1 MSLSQEP
8 VALLDQCHGYFV
20 KFTSAVDGRDFYI
33 DPSRVMKIDEIP
45 MGTRMVLE
53 GNIIVIAKEPLD
65 AVLYALTGVE
75 PDGEKA

>member
-1 MSLSQEP
+1 MMG
-8 VALLDQCHGYFV
+8 HGFFV

-65 AVLYALTGVE
+65 EVLYALTGVE

>member
-1 MSLSQEP
+1 MMG
-8 VALLDQCHGYFV
+8 HGYFV
-20 KFTSAVDGRDFYI
+20 KFTSAVDGRDFHI

-65 AVLYALTGVE
+65 EVLYALTGME

>member
-1 MSLSQEP
+1 MMG
-8 VALLDQCHGYFV
+8 HGYFV

-65 AVLYALTGVE
+65 EVLYALTGME

>member
-1 MSLSQEP
+1 MMG
-8 VALLDQCHGYFV
+8 HGFFV

-65 AVLYALTGVE
+65 EVLYDAFPGME

>member
-1 MSLSQEP
+1 MKMSQEL
-8 VALLDQCHGYFV
+8 VELLNQCRGYFV

-33 DPSRVMKIDEIP
+33 DPSRVIKVDEIP
-45 MGTRMVLE
+45 MGTRMMLE
-53 GNIIVIAKEPLD
+53 DHIIAIAKEPLD

>member
-1 MSLSQEP
+1 MMG
-8 VALLDQCHGYFV
+8 HGYFV

-65 AVLYALTGVE
+65 VVLYALTGME
-75 PDGEKA
+75 PNGEKA